1 MPEGL
6 WSRKRPALAIGKE
19 AHDLYNQQQCYRRLD
34 FGYFYVSTLSGTK
47 PSDLKKESN

>member
-19 AHDLYNQQQCYRRLD
+19 AHDLYNQQQCYRRLN